1 MRLVIKRLGRVR
13 NAEIEGEKVV
23 LYGPNGSGKSMII
36 RLVALAL
43 SKLGESPHRDVLPK
57 RILQEAEAVIHL
69 GREELVIT
77 GGHLVFRGTGASLS
91 DSDEFFGIKELT
103 IWHIDEQK
111 AVQLGLVERC
121 GSVFEGYEVNFGE
134 GFAVSCPWVARELGD
149 VYYSHVYDPDLGWV
163 PIDNLSYGQ
172 KRRLAIEAA
181 LATGDYVFI
190 ENFEAGLHVDY
201 LRELVEEVAES
212 KATVFLETHSGL
224 VLKFAKRHGFS
235 LYYVDMDGV
244 KKIERLDD
252 VELFKREL
260 AAYQL

>member
-1 MRLVIKRLGRVR
+1 MRLVIKRLGRV

-23 LYGPNGSGKSMII
+23 LYGPNGSGKSMIV

-43 SKLGESPHRDVLPK
+43 SKLGESPYRDVSLPK
-57 RILQEAEAVIHL
+57 QILQEAEAVIRL
-69 GREELVIT
+69 GREELVVA

-91 DSDEFFGIKELT
+91 DSDEFFGVMEFV

-111 AVQLGLVERC
+111 AVQLGQVERC
-121 GSVFEGYEVNFGE
+121 GSVFEGYEVRFEE

-163 PIDNLSYGQ
+163 PIADLSYGQ
-172 KRRLAIEAA
+172 RRRLAIEAA

-212 KATVFLETHSGL
+212 KAAVVVETHSGL
-224 VLKFAKRHGFS
+224 VLKFAKQHGFS

-252 VELFKREL
+252 AELFKREL